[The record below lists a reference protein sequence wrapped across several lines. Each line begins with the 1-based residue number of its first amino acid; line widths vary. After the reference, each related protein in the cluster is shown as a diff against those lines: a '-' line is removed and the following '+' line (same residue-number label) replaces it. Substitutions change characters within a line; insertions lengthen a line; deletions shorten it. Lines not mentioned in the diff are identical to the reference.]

1 MITIPEVTKKIVKK
15 SPFLEEALAFGIINL
30 SALARMIR
38 PEVEKETMKEVKTG
52 AILMALK
59 RLSPQFKT
67 KSSLTKIFAGHP
79 EMIVR
84 SNLMEL
90 TISNTDFLIE
100 KHIKLLKLVEE
111 HKNYFLTVTEGVF
124 ETTIIIS
131 SELKE
136 KAMTILDNKNIIK
149 SIGDLSSITIKL
161 PVKNV
166 TTPGIYYFIL
176 KALAWDNINVVE
188 VVSTFTEITIVL
200 EDKDVDRAFTIL
212 KNSLIG

>member
-1 MITIPEVTKKIVKK
+1 MITIPEVTEKIVKK
-15 SPFLEEALAFGIINL
+15 SPFLEEGLASGIINL
-30 SALARMIR
+30 SALARIIR

-59 RLSPQFKT
+59 RRTSQFKS
-67 KSSLTKIFAGHP
+67 KSSLAKIFTGHP

-90 TISNTDFLIE
+90 TISNNDFLIE

-124 ETTIIIS
+124 ETTIIVS
-131 SELKE
+131 MELKE
-136 KAMTILDNKNIIK
+136 KAIAILGDKNIIK
-149 SIGDLSSITIKL
+149 SISDLSSITIKL

-176 KALAWDNINVVE
+176 KALAWDNINIVE

-200 EDKDVDRAFTIL
+200 EDEDVGKAFTIL
-212 KNSLIG
+212 KTSLTN